1 MVEPH
6 VRTLEVGKT
15 YLLSSCYAVA
25 ATNNNGEAYPWGSK
39 YAKVPVRVKYDD
51 SRFWTVTVLP
61 HKYLGG
67 YGISHPYDV
76 TVDKFDFEHGL
87 FTAIEQTYDDT
98 SVIDFS

>member
-1 MVEPH
+1 MVESH
-6 VRTLEVGKT
+6 VKTLEVGKT

-25 ATNNNGEAYPWGSK
+25 ANNNGEAYPWGGK
-39 YAKVPVRVKYDD
+39 HARVPVRVKYED

-67 YGISHPYDV
+67 YGTSRPYDV

-87 FTAIEQTYDDT
+87 FTAIEQAYDDM
-98 SVIDFS
+98 SIIDFS